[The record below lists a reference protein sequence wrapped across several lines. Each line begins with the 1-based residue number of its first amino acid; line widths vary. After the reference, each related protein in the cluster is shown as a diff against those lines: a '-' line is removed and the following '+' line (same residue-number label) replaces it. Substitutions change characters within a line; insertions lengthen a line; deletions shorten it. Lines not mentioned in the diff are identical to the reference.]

1 MKEDDLEQKLT
12 ERVRKAINRDLS
24 DVGSGDEELV
34 KHEPRDEHEER
45 SLDQSTKKRPMR
57 WDPRESEFFF
67 NNRDSMGN
75 DELKK
80 FLEGGSE
87 FQEKLDEKEEWNE
100 FSRDEERKLVTL
112 QGSMQPDQI
121 AEELGRDEEEV
132 KLKMR
137 MMGMR
142 AGF

>member
-1 MKEDDLEQKLT
+1 MNEDELEQKLT

-34 KHEPRDEHEER
+34 SHEPRDEHEER
-45 SLDQSTKKRPMR
+45 SLKQSTKKRPMQ

-80 FLEGGSE
+80 FLEGSSD
-87 FQEKLDEKEEWNE
+87 FQESLEDQEEWDE
-100 FSRDEERKLVTL
+100 FSRDEERKLVTM
-112 QGSMQPDQI
+112 QGGMQADQI